1 MQCCMVVHAIGH
13 LNLQKTAVPGGLDG
27 VMHEKR
33 KGAITVSNEPAG
45 PGDQETVS
53 AWKNIGKIIFLIA
66 ALVAAWF
73 VLERLIGGK

>member
-1 MQCCMVVHAIGH
+1 MVVHAIGH
-13 LNLQKTAVPGGLDG
+13 LNLQKTAVLGGLDG
-27 VMHEKR
+27 VMHEMR

-66 ALVAAWF
+66 ALAAAWF